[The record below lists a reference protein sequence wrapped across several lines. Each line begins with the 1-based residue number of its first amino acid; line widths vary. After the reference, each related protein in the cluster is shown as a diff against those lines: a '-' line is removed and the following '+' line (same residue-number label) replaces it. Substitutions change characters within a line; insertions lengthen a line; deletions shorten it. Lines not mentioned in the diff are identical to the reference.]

1 MNLDLFPKDVEPIV
15 VLGNQNN
22 YLVVYTMFDNTATI
36 ELLERTLNILRSE
49 ESSVSLTKH

>member
-49 ESSVSLTKH
+49 GSSVSLTKH